1 MQIYSKKVNKKKSEH
16 FFIGFSN
23 IRLKNPVTILS
34 SNIRHKNPV
43 TVLSDYDGLSA
54 LLSN

>member
-23 IRLKNPVTILS
+23 IRLKNPVTILAD
-34 SNIRHKNPV
+34 N
-43 TVLSDYDGLSA
+43 DGLSA